1 MCFYVIVQCVHG
13 ENESGTQHIM
23 PLTTLATHSINRP
36 IKHNNVS
43 NEQHTW
49 RRRET
54 KNERPKYVYNQFFQ
68 SDALS

>member
-36 IKHNNVS
+36 NKTQQCIQRTAHMEK
-43 NEQHTW
+43 E
-49 RRRET
+49 RK